1 MSRRNGNE
9 SLEPLV
15 VSLGQMTRHSRDV
28 AYNLPGRESVAR
40 RPVGRMGS
48 IK

>member
-1 MSRRNGNE
+1 MSRGNGNE

-15 VSLGQMTRHSRDV
+15 VSLGQMNRHSRDV
-28 AYNLPGRESVAR
+28 TYNLLGREVVAGR
-40 RPVGRMGS
+40 RVGRMGS

>member
-28 AYNLPGRESVAR
+28 AYNLLGREIATR
-40 RPVGRMGS
+40 RRVGRMGS